1 MGFSLFDPTSWFD
14 SGGSSSSASVTSN
27 VNLKLEGL
35 DNIKET
41 LTLDIK
47 PIEVK
52 PLELKPLT
60 INENID
66 LKPIELKPV
75 TLNEN
80 IDLKPLEIKPITLNE
95 NIDLK
100 PVTLNENID
109 LKPVAIDSCQTL
121 RLAPLPE
128 TRVCQPYHHH
138 VGYTLFGVELMGVT
152 YQGESEQLIG
162 SPHHPQ
168 VVERT
173 ERIEHRH
180 AKGPTELGT
189 SRGIRVRVLDPDG
202 E

>member
-66 LKPIELKPV
+66 LKPM
-75 TLNEN
+75 
-80 IDLKPLEIKPITLNE
+80 
-95 NIDLK
+95 
-100 PVTLNENID
+100 TLNENID

-138 VGYTLFGVELMGVT
+138 VGYTLFGVELMGMT
-152 YQGESEQLIG
+152 YHGESEQLIG
-162 SPHHPQ
+162 SPHRPR
-168 VVERT
+168 VIERT

-180 AKGPTELGT
+180 PT
-189 SRGIRVRVLDPDG
+189 
-202 E
+202 

>member
-66 LKPIELKPV
+66 LKPIE
-75 TLNEN
+75 
-80 IDLKPLEIKPITLNE
+80 
-95 NIDLK
+95 LK

>member
-1 MGFSLFDPTSWFD
+1 MGSLLDPLGIFDG
-14 SGGSSSSASVTSN
+14 GGSSSSATVTSN
-27 VNLKLEGL
+27 LNLKIEGL
-35 DNIKET
+35 NDMKET

-52 PLELKPLT
+52 ALELKPLT
-60 INENID
+60 LNENID

-80 IDLKPLEIKPITLNE
+80 IDLQ
-95 NIDLK
+95 

-138 VGYTLFGVELMGVT
+138 VGYTLFGVEVMGMT
-152 YQGESEQLIG
+152 YHGESEQLIG
-162 SPHHPQ
+162 SPRRPQ

-173 ERIEHRH
+173 EHIEHRH
-180 AKGPTELGT
+180 PAGPTELGG
-189 SRGIRVRVLDPDG
+189 SRGIRVRVLDPDD

>member
-1 MGFSLFDPTSWFD
+1 MGSLLDPLGIFDG
-14 SGGSSSSASVTSN
+14 GGSSSSATVTSN
-27 VNLKLEGL
+27 LNLKIEGL
-35 DNIKET
+35 NDMKET

-52 PLELKPLT
+52 ALELKPLTLNENIDLKPIELKPVT

-80 IDLKPLEIKPITLNE
+80 IDLQ
-95 NIDLK
+95 

-138 VGYTLFGVELMGVT
+138 VGYTLFGVEVMGMT
-152 YQGESEQLIG
+152 YHGESEQLIG
-162 SPHHPQ
+162 SPRRPQ

-173 ERIEHRH
+173 EHIEHRH
-180 AKGPTELGT
+180 PAGPTELGG
-189 SRGIRVRVLDPDG
+189 SRGIRVRVLDPDD

>member
-60 INENID
+60 LNENID
-66 LKPIELKPV
+66 LKPIA
-75 TLNEN
+75 
-80 IDLKPLEIKPITLNE
+80 
-95 NIDLK
+95 
-100 PVTLNENID
+100 LNENID

-180 AKGPTELGT
+180 AKRPTELGT
-189 SRGIRVRVLDPDG
+189 SRGIRVRVLDPD
-202 E
+202 

>member
-66 LKPIELKPV
+66 L
-75 TLNEN
+75 EN
-80 IDLKPLEIKPITLNE
+80 IE
-95 NIDLK
+95 
-100 PVTLNENID
+100 

-173 ERIEHRH
+173 ERIEH
-180 AKGPTELGT
+180 
-189 SRGIRVRVLDPDG
+189 
-202 E
+202 

>member
-80 IDLKPLEIKPITLNE
+80 IDLKP
-95 NIDLK
+95 
-100 PVTLNENID
+100 
-109 LKPVAIDSCQTL
+109 VAIDSCQTL

-180 AKGPTELGT
+180 AKRPTELGT
-189 SRGIRVRVLDPDG
+189 SRGIRVRVLDPDD